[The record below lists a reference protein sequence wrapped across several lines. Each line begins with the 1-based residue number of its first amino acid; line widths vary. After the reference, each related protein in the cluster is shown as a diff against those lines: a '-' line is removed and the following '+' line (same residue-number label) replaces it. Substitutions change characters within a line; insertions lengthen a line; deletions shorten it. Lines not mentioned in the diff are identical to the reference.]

1 MDTLKKDFQDRAS
14 VGSLEANH
22 LKHVCEQAK
31 HIVDS
36 VQDLTPM
43 LADSEGRQVVAVSQ
57 AMNDIGQQ
65 ATRYAQSTASV
76 MLTGESGTGKEV
88 IARMIHDAS
97 PRGSEPYIRVN
108 CAALSN
114 GLFESELFGHEQ
126 GAFTGAVERRAG
138 RFELADGGTLL
149 LDEISEIPVNLQA
162 KLLRVLEEDEYQRVG
177 GSKTYRVNVRV
188 IATSNRSLEREI
200 AEGNFRADLYY
211 RLNTLQIHMPPL
223 RHRRDDIA
231 ALTSHF
237 IECFRDEA
245 SVPIRGVKDET
256 LDILRRCDWP
266 GNVRQL
272 RNVIHRACV
281 INTTGVLQPTDLPIL
296 KPTGTNVPDSFSDMR
311 LDEIERHVIVSNLR
325 RFEGNK
331 TATARHLGVT
341 ARTLLNKVKRYRQLG
356 YM

>member
-1 MDTLKKDFQDRAS
+1 MDILKKGHQDS
-14 VGSLEANH
+14 VSADSPVTDRLNQA
-22 LKHVCEQAK
+22 CEQAK
-31 HIVDS
+31 HIVES
-36 VQDLTPM
+36 VQDLAPM
-43 LADSEGRQVVAVSQ
+43 LADSIGPQLVAVSPAMTDIVHQ
-57 AMNDIGQQ
+57 AM
-65 ATRYAQSTASV
+65 RYAQSSASV

-97 PRGSEPYIRVN
+97 PRRGNPYIRVN
-108 CAALSN
+108 CAALSDS
-114 GLFESELFGHEQ
+114 LFESELFGHEQ
-126 GAFTGAVERRAG
+126 GAFTGAVERRVG
-138 RFELADGGTLL
+138 RFELAEGGTIL

-177 GSKTYRVNVRV
+177 GSTTYRINVRV

-200 AEGNFRADLYY
+200 GEGKFRADLYY

-223 RHRRDDIA
+223 RHRREDIA
-231 ALTSHF
+231 ALASHF
-237 IECFRDEA
+237 VDCFRDESA
-245 SVPIRGVKDET
+245 VPIGGMEDET
-256 LDILRRCDWP
+256 LDILCRCDWP

-281 INTTGVLQPTDLPIL
+281 INTSGMLQPTDLPVL
-296 KPTGTNVPDSFSDMR
+296 KAAGTKVPDSFNDMR
-311 LDEIERHVIVSNLR
+311 LEEIERHVIVSNLR
-325 RFEGNK
+325 RFNGNK